1 MAFWAGGAL
10 SWPAVACEV
19 GGDFGFGGT
28 PTVRNQLVGGLGI
41 VMYHYLVFIH
51 NVHAF
56 YITGPA
62 LAE

>member
-41 VMYHYLVFIH
+41 C
-51 NVHAF
+51 NVSLPFF
-56 YITGPA
+56 YTQCTCFLYNGPRPG
-62 LAE
+62 